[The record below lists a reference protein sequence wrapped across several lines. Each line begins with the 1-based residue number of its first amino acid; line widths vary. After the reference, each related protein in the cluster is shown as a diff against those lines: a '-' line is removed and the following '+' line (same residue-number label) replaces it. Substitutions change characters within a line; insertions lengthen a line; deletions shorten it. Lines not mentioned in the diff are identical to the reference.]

1 MNCSFQDNLS
11 VHTESNNTFIMVWAL
26 PKSLFSRFNYH
37 QQKYMYNLFI
47 EGETIGKKAPKK
59 VALEMKN
66 LRTDGEKYFSSKEY
80 LHATQIK
87 SLFSSYVKLKK
98 DGKLTPPT
106 NKTVSIDDEI
116 QNDNHD
122 YDAIME
128 QQLSTDIVSNI
139 NSDMIVK
146 LILMIGF
153 L

>member
-1 MNCSFQDNLS
+1 
-11 VHTESNNTFIMVWAL
+11 
-26 PKSLFSRFNYH
+26 
-37 QQKYMYNLFI
+37 MYNLFI

-116 QNDNHD
+116 QNDKFDFKFLLWYLFQFN
-122 YDAIME
+122 ALLIK
-128 QQLSTDIVSNI
+128 QNL
-139 NSDMIVK
+139 K
-146 LILMIGF
+146 LLKDFKI
-153 L
+153 

>member
-1 MNCSFQDNLS
+1 
-11 VHTESNNTFIMVWAL
+11 
-26 PKSLFSRFNYH
+26 
-37 QQKYMYNLFI
+37 MYNLFI
-47 EGETIGKKAPKK
+47 EGETIGKKAPEK
-59 VALEMKN
+59 VVLEMKN

-116 QNDNHD
+116 QNDNHV